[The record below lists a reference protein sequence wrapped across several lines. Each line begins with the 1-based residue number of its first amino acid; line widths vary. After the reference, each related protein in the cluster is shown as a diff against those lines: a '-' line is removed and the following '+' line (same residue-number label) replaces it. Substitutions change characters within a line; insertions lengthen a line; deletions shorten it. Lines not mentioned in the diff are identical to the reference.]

1 MLAQSGVLGSVT
13 HQTPPRP
20 DVCWGCAVPVN
31 NIQTKTSN
39 IRNTN
44 PVTNILPRLAVMSNL
59 DMFLSVN
66 LKENNVFLRS
76 YCDFVFM
83 REKIV
88 IQS

>member
-13 HQTPPRP
+13 SQTPPRP
-20 DVCWGCAVPVN
+20 DVCRGCAVPVN

-59 DMFLSVN
+59 DIFLGVN
-66 LKENNVFLRS
+66 LKEKMF
-76 YCDFVFM
+76 F
-83 REKIV
+83 
-88 IQS
+88 